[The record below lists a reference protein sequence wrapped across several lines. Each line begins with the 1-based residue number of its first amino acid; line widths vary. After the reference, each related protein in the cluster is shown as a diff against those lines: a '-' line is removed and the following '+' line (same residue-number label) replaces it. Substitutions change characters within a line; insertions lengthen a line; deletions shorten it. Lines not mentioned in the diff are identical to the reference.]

1 MKKYVIAD
9 IVALVVLAARIAI
22 VFSRKYIEE
31 NDLNYRKSNAAN
43 KDGLGYCSRF
53 VLLNS

>member
-9 IVALVVLAARIAI
+9 IAALVVLAARIAI

-43 KDGLGYCSRF
+43 KDGLGNCSRF